1 MPSIMHLESSHDAR
15 PEEMVTTPKPSNIGF
30 DPTDL
35 TDAPPLFQLPD
46 EIWISVFSTPCTFD
60 STYFLRVIENTLK
73 NPNVTSSCIFR
84 ADIFYDSIN
93 DAKGLGHGGPNE
105 GFAKHMK
112 AELRPKK
119 AEVAGFEHQRTIV
132 RNMVPRNPQLD
143 KPLVQTCHVF
153 RQKGEDGMLEKHV
166 LLMIPHVST
175 PDEIPFYHP
184 SVQSLAL
191 IHSWDEKKN
200 KGEMSVHYRMFSGVE
215 MNLDNRLQRTALNFL
230 KVVHKHGV
238 GQQAGYTKRV
248 LHDQIVPQSKFQ
260 DTYTRLKIKYAK
272 ILIGDWVE
280 QTDPTKHVFED
291 LGIAAFLIELWEQMY
306 GVASASAPTSNPE
319 APTDNSKKKNFP
331 GFVDIGCGN
340 GVLVNVLTQE
350 GYSGWGFD
358 ARRRKTWSTFSPSIQ
373 EKLEELV
380 LVPQILQDSSSPEA
394 AEEMTDPTTYHNGV
408 FPKGTF
414 IVSNHADEL
423 TAWTPLLAFQ
433 NQSPFI
439 AIPCCSHDL
448 SGTRTRFNDRE
459 PTFAD
464 PVIPILETEILKTIR
479 PISAA
484 RLNENKPAPISPVST
499 SGPAPTSGPKPSS
512 STGSLAS
519 SQGGSKQPSA
529 YQSLT
534 YYVARLATELNFQP
548 EKEMLRIPSTRNAA
562 IVGRS
567 RSKIRGE
574 DEKESRKGVKVGQ
587 AVESGL
593 VEEKIQ
599 SIVRREVGELEFV
612 ARNWME
618 RARVIAGHN
627 KGGSN
632 GAH

>member
-1 MPSIMHLESSHDAR
+1 
-15 PEEMVTTPKPSNIGF
+15 MVTIPKPSNIGF
-30 DPTDL
+30 EPTDL
-35 TDAPPLFQLPD
+35 TNAPPIFKLPD

-60 STYFLRVIENTLK
+60 STYFLRVVENTLK
-73 NPNVTSSCIFR
+73 NPNVTSSCVFR
-84 ADIFYDSIN
+84 ADIFYDSVN
-93 DAKGLGHGGPNE
+93 DIKTLGHEGLDE
-105 GFAKHMK
+105 GFARHMK

-143 KPLVQTCHVF
+143 KALVQTCHIF
-153 RQKGEDGMLEKHV
+153 RQKSKDGSLEKHI
-166 LLMIPHVST
+166 LLIIPHVSA

-191 IHSWDEKKN
+191 IHSLDNKKN
-200 KGEMSVHYRMFSGVE
+200 EGELSVHYRLFPGVGKK
-215 MNLDNRLQRTALNFL
+215 LDNRLQRTALNFL

-306 GVASASAPTSNPE
+306 GVASTSAPTSDPE
-319 APTDNSKKKNFP
+319 APTEKSKQKVFP

-350 GYSGWGFD
+350 GYPGWGFD
-358 ARRRKTWSTFSPSIQ
+358 ARRRKTWSTFPPSIQ
-373 EKLEELV
+373 EKLKELV
-380 LVPQILQDSSSPEA
+380 LVPQILQDSMSSEA
-394 AEEMTDPTTYHNGV
+394 AEEMTDPTKYHNGG
-408 FPKGTF
+408 FPGGTF

-459 PTFAD
+459 ASFTD
-464 PVIPILETEILKTIR
+464 PAITVPETDILKTKK
-479 PISAA
+479 PLSAA
-484 RLNENKPAPISPVST
+484 RINGNEPALVSPAPT
-499 SGPAPTSGPKPSS
+499 SGPAPTCRPNPNP
-512 STGSLAS
+512 STGSLAP
-519 SQGGSKQPSA
+519 SQASPKQPSA

-534 YYVARLATELNFQP
+534 YYVARLATELHLQP

-567 RSKIRGE
+567 RLDADGGE
-574 DEKESRKGVKVGQ
+574 RKVEASSDISGQ
-587 AVESGL
+587 GNEDAL
-593 VEEKIQ
+593 VEEKIR

-618 RARVIAGHN
+618 RARVIAGHC
-627 KGGSN
+627 KGGSSN

>member
-1 MPSIMHLESSHDAR
+1 
-15 PEEMVTTPKPSNIGF
+15 
-30 DPTDL
+30 
-35 TDAPPLFQLPD
+35 
-46 EIWISVFSTPCTFD
+46 
-60 STYFLRVIENTLK
+60 
-73 NPNVTSSCIFR
+73 
-84 ADIFYDSIN
+84 
-93 DAKGLGHGGPNE
+93 
-105 GFAKHMK
+105 
-112 AELRPKK
+112 
-119 AEVAGFEHQRTIV
+119 
-132 RNMVPRNPQLD
+132 
-143 KPLVQTCHVF
+143 
-153 RQKGEDGMLEKHV
+153 
-166 LLMIPHVST
+166 
-175 PDEIPFYHP
+175 
-184 SVQSLAL
+184 
-191 IHSWDEKKN
+191 
-200 KGEMSVHYRMFSGVE
+200 

-230 KVVHKHGV
+230 KVIHKHGV

-306 GVASASAPTSNPE
+306 GITSASAPTSNPE
-319 APTDNSKKKNFP
+319 GSTENNSKRKDFP

-350 GYSGWGFD
+350 GYPGWGFD

-373 EKLEELV
+373 EKLKELI
-380 LVPQILQDSSSPEA
+380 LVPQILQKSLSPEA
-394 AEEMTDPTTYHNGV
+394 AEEMNDQTKYHNGG
-408 FPKGTF
+408 FPKGTY

-423 TAWTPLLAFQ
+423 TTWTPLLAFQ

-439 AIPCCSHDL
+439 AIPCCSHNL

-464 PVIPILETEILKTIR
+464 PAIPVPETEILKTKK
-479 PISAA
+479 PLSAV
-484 RLNENKPAPISPVST
+484 RLKENKSTPVSSSSPQT
-499 SGPAPTSGPKPSS
+499 SGPAPTSGSNPNP
-512 STGSLAS
+512 STGSLVS
-519 SQGGSKQPSA
+519 SQGSPKQPSA

-534 YYVARLATELNFQP
+534 YYVARLAAELNFQP

-567 RSKIRGE
+567 RHGAEGGKE
-574 DEKESRKGVKVGQ
+574 NVDESSGILGKGNEEG
-587 AVESGL
+587 SI
-593 VEEKIQ
+593 EEKIQ

-612 ARNWME
+612 ARTWME
-618 RARVIAGHN
+618 RARVIAGN
-627 KGGSN
+627 SKGGSN